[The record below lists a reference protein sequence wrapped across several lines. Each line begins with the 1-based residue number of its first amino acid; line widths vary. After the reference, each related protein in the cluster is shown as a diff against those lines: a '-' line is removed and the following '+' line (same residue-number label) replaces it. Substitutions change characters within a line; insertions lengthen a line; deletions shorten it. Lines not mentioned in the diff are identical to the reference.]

1 MNCFLC
7 NEKMVPYFCQS
18 LYGYKRSFVRCPVC
32 GLVIDETT
40 YEMDE
45 EEWSEKNRNFHTSY
59 QGTEEN
65 MVDPDWINRLKK
77 RSSLFVQ
84 LFQTGAFPLESRAVD
99 YGCGDGKLSAF
110 FLQQYM
116 KLDNFDG
123 RRQVLPKIGK
133 YDKYMSQSGDTDYFS
148 SRDVCKKGF
157 DIVITCSVFEHL
169 LGKKDVDEILG
180 LLSDKGIFCLHTL
193 VCEEVPEDPEWYYL
207 LPVHCTIWT
216 NKAMSKLYTAYGFR
230 GCAYN
235 VEARMWLMYKDVDM
249 FKGLKEKSGYI
260 DGSWF
265 FSEDFVDFWKGKP
278 YK

>member
-77 RSSLFVQ
+77 QSSLFVQ

-110 FLQQYM
+110 
-116 KLDNFDG
+116 
-123 RRQVLPKIGK
+123 
-133 YDKYMSQSGDTDYFS
+133 S
-148 SRDVCKKGF
+148 
-157 DIVITCSVFEHL
+157 CSN
-169 LGKKDVDEILG
+169 I
-180 LLSDKGIFCLHTL
+180 
-193 VCEEVPEDPEWYYL
+193 
-207 LPVHCTIWT
+207 
-216 NKAMSKLYTAYGFR
+216 
-230 GCAYN
+230 
-235 VEARMWLMYKDVDM
+235 
-249 FKGLKEKSGYI
+249 
-260 DGSWF
+260 
-265 FSEDFVDFWKGKP
+265 
-278 YK
+278 